1 MSDHKLVLHP
11 VNPSAILQ
19 DPPELLER
27 LGQLRLI
34 GPSFN
39 HLGEVHHKPGPRF
52 RELVVFKGGAA
63 PSPAGDGPVYHVA
76 LTPMTGEPVFLGGA
90 NAGAPL
96 CPGCR
101 ARIEGWRKKLQEWQM
116 TPSEPWTCGKCGR
129 RRRAHELEWDH
140 RGGFARY
147 ALDIW
152 NIHEDE
158 AEPSAELLELLR
170 VVTYEEWTHFY
181 YRFP

>member
-1 MSDHKLVLHP
+1 VSDHKLVLHP
-11 VNPSAILQ
+11 LDPAAILQ

-34 GPSFN
+34 GSSFN
-39 HLGEVHHKPGPRF
+39 HIGEVHHKPGARF
-52 RELVVFKGGAA
+52 RELVAFKGDATS
-63 PSPAGDGPVYHVA
+63 PPAGDDAAPHVA
-76 LTPMTGEPVFLGGA
+76 LTPTTEDPVFLGGG
-90 NAGAPL
+90 NARAPS
-96 CPGCR
+96 CPGCQ
-101 ARIEGWRKKLQEWQM
+101 ARFDGWRQKLQEWQRA
-116 TPSEPWTCGKCGR
+116 PNESWTCARCGR
-129 RRRAHELEWDH
+129 RRRAHELDWSR

-158 AEPSAELLELLR
+158 AAPSPELLELLR
-170 VVTYEEWTHFY
+170 IVTYTDWTYFY

>member
-11 VNPSAILQ
+11 MDPSAILQ

-34 GPSFN
+34 GSPFN
-39 HLGEVHHKPGPRF
+39 HIGEVHHKPGPRF
-52 RELVVFKGGAA
+52 AQLVEFKKDAE
-63 PSPAGDGPVYHVA
+63 PSPAGDDAPHVA
-76 LTPMTGEPVFLGGA
+76 LTQTTEAPVFLGGG
-90 NAGAPL
+90 NARAPS

-101 ARIEGWRKKLQEWQM
+101 ARFDGWRPRLQEWQGA
-116 TPSEPWTCGKCGR
+116 PNESWTCTKCGR
-129 RRRAHELEWDH
+129 RRRAHELDWDR

-152 NIHEDE
+152 NVREE
-158 AEPSAELLELLR
+158 QAVPSSELLELLR
-170 VVTYEEWTHFY
+170 VVTYEDWTYFY